1 MKLPRVARPT
11 ADKPRA
17 KPPQIYPCEACG
29 ADLRFNPGETRM
41 VCDHCGHMQDI
52 PAILH
57 RGESGLRELPLAPVL
72 ANGLPETQS
81 HESRH
86 LSCPNC
92 SAQIELGPDQHA
104 TECPFCATPIVTDAG
119 DIRQFRPQGVL
130 PFAVTET
137 EARAALTKWLKG
149 RWFAPNG
156 LAEFARKGRKM
167 TGVYAPFWTFDAR
180 TRTRYSGQRGDY
192 YYETRLVTVN
202 ENGQTVRREQQER
215 RIRWTPVAGQVGRDF
230 DDVLVY
236 AARSLPAPHVGKLM
250 PWNLSHVAGYD
261 ASFLAG
267 FSAENYTVEV
277 PEAHHQAQAKMLQVI
292 QSDIRRD
299 IGGDTQRIAAMDPQ
313 FSDET
318 FKHILLPIWSAAYR
332 FQGKSYRFIVNG
344 QTGCVSGDRPW
355 SVWKIALAA
364 VAVAVIA
371 GLVLYFSR

>member
-1 MKLPRVARPT
+1 MKLPQV
-11 ADKPRA
+11 PRA
-17 KPPQIYPCEACG
+17 ARRDTPSVYPCEACG

-52 PAILH
+52 PAITH

-72 ANGLPETQS
+72 VQGLPET
-81 HESRH
+81 ESIGQRH

-92 SAQIELGPDQHA
+92 SAQIELGPDQQA
-104 TECPFCATPIVTDAG
+104 TECPFCATPIVAEAG
-119 DIRQFRPQGVL
+119 GARQFAPQGVL
-130 PFAVTET
+130 PFTVTET

-156 LAEFARKGRKM
+156 LAEFARKGRRM

-180 TRTRYSGQRGDY
+180 SRTRYSGQRGDY

-202 ENGQTVRREQQER
+202 ENGQTVRREEQER
-215 RIRWTPVAGQVGRDF
+215 RIRWTPVTGQVARDF

-236 AARSLPAPHVGKLM
+236 AARSLPDDHVGRLH
-250 PWNLSHVAGYD
+250 PWNLSRVAAYD
-261 ASFLAG
+261 GSFLAG
-267 FSAENYTVEV
+267 FSAESYTVEI

-299 IGGDTQRIAAMDPQ
+299 IGGDTQRLGAMDPQ
-313 FSDET
+313 FHDET

-332 FQGKSYRFIVNG
+332 FQGRSYRFIVNG
-344 QTGCVSGDRPW
+344 QTGVVSGDRPW
-355 SVWKIALAA
+355 SAWKIALAA
-364 VAVAVIA
+364 LLAALVAGVLFYIA
-371 GLVLYFSR
+371 R